1 MRPWLLS
8 HADCLQCIHS
18 GGPPCIRCKERG
30 DECIFPPKGTSFIFR
45 RSRLE
50 RQARAAP
57 SVSLSAD
64 SNYTSSLLN
73 TPAVAQNSS
82 AEDPDEHPKINLWE
96 KDPLDYVTDEIKESY
111 LRCSYKWSFHHIP
124 TFFAAIRN
132 KMLDRSVAWAMLA
145 ITVRSAHNTQF
156 MVSILRESC

>member
-1 MRPWLLS
+1 M
-8 HADCLQCIHS
+8 
-18 GGPPCIRCKERG
+18 
-30 DECIFPPKGTSFIFR
+30 
-45 RSRLE
+45 
-50 RQARAAP
+50 
-57 SVSLSAD
+57 SLSAD

-145 ITVRSAHNTQF
+145 ITVRSVHNTQF
-156 MVSILRESC
+156 MVSNLRESC